1 MEDPPPAPELI
12 SCQCLEQFLL
22 LAKTAR
28 GPAVAELIKQALGAP
43 GVYVFSELLET
54 ECVKEVA
61 SGPHA
66 NYVRLLE
73 IFAYGTYAD
82 YKKSASM
89 LPNLTP
95 VQCTKLKHLTIVS
108 LAAKSRTIPYATL
121 LQELDI
127 SDLRQLEDLIIE
139 AIYAGI
145 IQAKLN
151 QKNSQVSCGC
161 CCVTLCYTV

>member
-82 YKKSASM
+82 YKSKFYPISSIPSSSNPPSFLLCQQKQLAIAIIAPSCM
-89 LPNLTP
+89 AILL
-95 VQCTKLKHLTIVS
+95 CLHLKRDSSPFVEC
-108 LAAKSRTIPYATL
+108 AFGPDL
-121 LQELDI
+121 LDYL
-127 SDLRQLEDLIIE
+127 
-139 AIYAGI
+139 
-145 IQAKLN
+145 
-151 QKNSQVSCGC
+151 
-161 CCVTLCYTV
+161 

>member
-1 MEDPPPAPELI
+1 
-12 SCQCLEQFLL
+12 LL

-73 IFAYGTYAD
+73 IFAFGTYAD
-82 YKKSASM
+82 YKSKNQLTSGAGYKFYPISSIPSPLLPTPSLPHPTLASS
-89 LPNLTP
+89 LLALS
-95 VQCTKLKHLTIVS
+95 TKTIGRCNYS
-108 LAAKSRTIPYATL
+108 P
-121 LQELDI
+121 
-127 SDLRQLEDLIIE
+127 
-139 AIYAGI
+139 
-145 IQAKLN
+145 
-151 QKNSQVSCGC
+151 
-161 CCVTLCYTV
+161 

>member
-82 YKKSASM
+82 YKSK
-89 LPNLTP
+89 NQLTSGAGYKFYP
-95 VQCTKLKHLTIVS
+95 IPSIPSSSNPPSFLLCQQKQ
-108 LAAKSRTIPYATL
+108 LAIAIIAPSGMAL
-121 LQELDI
+121 LLCLHIKRDSNPFVECAFGPDLLDY
-127 SDLRQLEDLIIE
+127 L
-139 AIYAGI
+139 
-145 IQAKLN
+145 
-151 QKNSQVSCGC
+151 
-161 CCVTLCYTV
+161 

>member
-73 IFAYGTYAD
+73 IFAFGTYAD
-82 YKKSASM
+82 YKSKNQLISGAGYKFYPISSISSPPPPSSLLSPPS
-89 LPNLTP
+89 LPHP
-95 VQCTKLKHLTIVS
+95 
-108 LAAKSRTIPYATL
+108 TL
-121 LQELDI
+121 LPSCFVNKNNWPL
-127 SDLRQLEDLIIE
+127 QL
-139 AIYAGI
+139 
-145 IQAKLN
+145 
-151 QKNSQVSCGC
+151 
-161 CCVTLCYTV
+161 